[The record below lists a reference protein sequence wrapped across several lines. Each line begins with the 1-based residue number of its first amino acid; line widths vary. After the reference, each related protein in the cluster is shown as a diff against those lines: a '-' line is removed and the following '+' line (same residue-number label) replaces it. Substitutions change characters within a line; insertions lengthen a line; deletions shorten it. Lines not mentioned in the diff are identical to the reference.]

1 MNEETLETLD
11 RTKYQKI
18 PPSPQTTTTF
28 YPHSAIKE
36 EPPEIPDSESES
48 GSTSTKSNSQV
59 Y

>member
-48 GSTSTKSNSQV
+48 TSTKSNSQV

>member
-36 EPPEIPDSESES
+36 EPPEIPDSES